1 MFCGLRHFI
10 WLEYLFGWTV
20 PLSHPVFI
28 IFLVFISCLRSWSQ
42 LSPFLC
48 HHRGGRA
55 PGLKDLAEFSP
66 WESSGNGRT
75 GSSKPSSPPCT
86 GAAIMRLKE
95 EGGAF
100 EGLRPIANQ
109 TWHETL
115 IGAFCAGSDDSGWW
129 DSGLNPCTEI
139 SAEYYFLLVF
149 MILLLT
155 TDNLLN
161 DLRETSLEECL
172 LTFAEE
178 VTNTSLFC

>member
-1 MFCGLRHFI
+1 MFCGSQHFTCS
-10 WLEYLFGWTV
+10 FK
-20 PLSHPVFI
+20 PP
-28 IFLVFISCLRSWSQ
+28 CLYYVLGFYQ
-42 LSPFLC
+42 LSLLLISALTFPVPPQ
-48 HHRGGRA
+48 RGKA
-55 PGLKDLAEFSP
+55 HGLKDLAEFIP
-66 WESSGNGRT
+66 WGSSGNGRT

-95 EGGAF
+95 GGEAL

-115 IGAFCAGSDDSGWW
+115 IRAFCAGSDSSGWW
-129 DSGLNPCTEI
+129 DSGLNPCAAK
-139 SAEYYFLLVF
+139 SYFLLMF

-161 DLRETSLEECL
+161 DLRETSLEECP

-178 VTNTSLFC
+178 VINTSHFC